1 VRAVTEVR
9 ERLEALVLVRAGEPL
24 EVVAVGTPSSLEAL
38 EDSEEVP
45 SGEAL
50 SLYRVPL
57 GDIRIPRPVVVV
69 KGGMVAD
76 SRGGANS

>member
-1 VRAVTEVR
+1 VAEAR
-9 ERLEALVLVRAGEPL
+9 ERLEALVLVRRGEPVG
-24 EVVAVGTPSSLEAL
+24 VVAVGTPSSLEAL

-45 SGEAL
+45 SDEAL

-57 GDIRIPRPVVVV
+57 KDIRIPRPVVVV

-76 SRGGANS
+76 SRGGVNS